1 MKKLFIAM
9 ALLVV
14 PAFLAFPATASAN
27 WVFLGERTVEHVGDK
42 DTFHLT
48 HAGAF
53 KGIML
58 KVHHNGIKI
67 HKMQIIYGN
76 GERNW
81 VRTARHIPAGG
92 STGYIDL
99 PGNRRVIKRVH
110 MWYKTVNNRGP
121 RARVQLFGRM

>member
-1 MKKLFIAM
+1 MKKLFFAM

-14 PAFLAFPATASAN
+14 PALLAFPSKAEAA
-27 WVFLGERTVEHVGDK
+27 WVLLGERVVEHTADK

-53 KGIML
+53 KGIQL
-58 KVHHNGIKI
+58 TVHHAAIKI
-67 HKMQIIYGN
+67 LKFQVIYGN

-81 VRTARHIPAGG
+81 IRTARHIAAGG

-110 MWYKTVNNRGP
+110 IWYKTLNHRGP
-121 RARVQLFGRM
+121 RARIQLFGRK